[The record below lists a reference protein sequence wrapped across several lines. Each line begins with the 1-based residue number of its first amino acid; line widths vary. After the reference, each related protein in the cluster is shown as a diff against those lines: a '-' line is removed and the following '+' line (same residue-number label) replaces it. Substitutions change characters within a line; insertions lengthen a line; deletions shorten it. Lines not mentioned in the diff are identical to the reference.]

1 MYTVFPYLLEQDGAN
16 VDLEIEQE
24 KAKKKKD
31 IDLVQDLEEIELQIA
46 KDVQNK
52 NPLVRQSSF
61 ITPDHLLAH
70 NNHY

>member
-46 KDVQNK
+46 KDV
-52 NPLVRQSSF
+52 
-61 ITPDHLLAH
+61 
-70 NNHY
+70 